1 MKEILHLC
9 SDIYSKS
16 NLQGLISRTEGTVQ
30 NRVLLIGSN
39 SSDISGALSHHLA
52 EERPFNPKHFEKH
65 EPQILQH
72 LLQHISLEN
81 INLAH
86 AHSLF
91 GSGAVAYQ
99 LFRNYNIPYIVEIRN
114 EDVRNIGLN
123 PFWFKRQ
130 GIEILT
136 NASRVV
142 FLNRNYQDYLATK
155 LSNST
160 ADRIFGQSL
169 TILDGIDNFWLNN
182 LHQPKPVSLIKIR
195 LLYAGADLDIKHL
208 RNLIKAMNII
218 TKKNLNISLTI
229 MGNALKDGQLENMEA
244 SDERIS
250 TLPYHSKE
258 QLMEQFRNHDIFVL
272 PETAGSSTHFYAESL
287 TQGIPV
293 IYNRHEGLDGIYTD
307 GHAGYATNFNSAD
320 DIADKILLISE
331 RYATIEQHLTDLQ
344 PFNEFN
350 WDDIYRH
357 FLRIYDITGR

>member
-16 NLQGLISRTEGTVQ
+16 NLQGLTSRTEGTVQ
-30 NRVLLIGSN
+30 NSVLLIGSN
-39 SSDISGALSHHLA
+39 SHDIPGALSFSIE

-65 EPQILQH
+65 ESQILQY
-72 LLQHISLEN
+72 LLQNLSIEN
-81 INLAH
+81 LNLTH

-91 GSGAVAYQ
+91 GSGSIAYQ
-99 LFRNYNIPYIVEIRN
+99 LFRSHHIPYIVEIRN
-114 EDVRNIGLN
+114 EDVRNIGIN

-142 FLNRNYQDYLATK
+142 FLNRNYQDFLATK

-357 FLRIYDITGR
+357 FLRIYDIAGR

>member
-16 NLQGLISRTEGTVQ
+16 NLQGLTSRTEGTVQ
-30 NRVLLIGSN
+30 NSVLLIGSN
-39 SSDISGALSHHLA
+39 SHDIPGALSFSIE

-65 EPQILQH
+65 ESQILQY
-72 LLQHISLEN
+72 LLQNLSIEN
-81 INLAH
+81 LNLTH

-91 GSGAVAYQ
+91 GSGSIAYQ
-99 LFRNYNIPYIVEIRN
+99 LFRSHHIPYIVEIRN
-114 EDVRNIGLN
+114 EDVRNIGIN

-142 FLNRNYQDYLATK
+142 FLNRNYQDFLATK

-160 ADRIFGQSL
+160 ANRIFGQSL

>member
-16 NLQGLISRTEGTVQ
+16 NLQGLTSRTEGTVQ
-30 NRVLLIGSN
+30 NSVLLIGSN
-39 SSDISGALSHHLA
+39 SHDIPGALSFSIE

-65 EPQILQH
+65 ESQILQY
-72 LLQHISLEN
+72 LLQNLSIEN
-81 INLAH
+81 LNLTH

-91 GSGAVAYQ
+91 GSGSIAYQ
-99 LFRNYNIPYIVEIRN
+99 LFRSHHIPYIVEIRN
-114 EDVRNIGLN
+114 EDVRNIGIN

-142 FLNRNYQDYLATK
+142 FLNRNYQDFLATK

-244 SDERIS
+244 SDDRIS

>member
-16 NLQGLISRTEGTVQ
+16 NLQGLTSRTEGTVQ
-30 NRVLLIGSN
+30 NSVLLIGSN
-39 SSDISGALSHHLA
+39 SHDIPGALSFSIE

-65 EPQILQH
+65 ESQILQY
-72 LLQHISLEN
+72 LLQNLSIEN
-81 INLAH
+81 LNLTH

-91 GSGAVAYQ
+91 GSGSIAYQ
-99 LFRNYNIPYIVEIRN
+99 LFRSHHIPYIVEIRN
-114 EDVRNIGLN
+114 EDVRNIGIK